1 MTQNDS
7 YTPAALYARVSSDRQ
22 DVDLSISAQLR
33 ALRDY
38 ADKNDYKVVREYV
51 DEAESGRVMNRPE
64 FRRMIDEAKKT
75 KAPFNEILVWKFSR
89 FTRKR
94 EHAVALKSMLRRQ
107 GVRVVSITEQ
117 AEDNPTGR
125 LLEGII
131 ESVDEFY
138 SENLGQEVVRGMREA
153 ASRGFWVAPMAPYG
167 YKRVKVLDGP
177 KERPT
182 LEPNEDAALVVKR
195 IFDLAES
202 RKGMLKIVRI
212 LNDEGI
218 ASPRGKLWNKPT
230 VHNILRNEAYLG
242 TLVWGVD
249 AKDGAPPVRV
259 EDAFPAIVTK
269 QEFRRITRSL
279 RSKAPAR
286 VNPRRASSPYL
297 LSGLVKC
304 EKCGKALT
312 AAEAKSGKYSYYV
325 CHSLL
330 KKGKGT
336 CKTPRLNSKRF
347 EKLMI
352 DQIRAN
358 ILTES
363 NIRDLVRLMDEEMDG
378 VAAEQRERLENIEA
392 ELIEVRR
399 RLDRVW
405 HVIENSELDISDA
418 TSRIREHRERQEK
431 LEIAAEEARALLSER
446 RAVLDNVDTIA
457 AFAED
462 MSDFLM
468 TSEIT
473 ESRAFIKSFVKEI
486 KVKPGKATVFY
497 TLPTPPDSP
506 IGGGDAAEVALHGPV
521 SSSVHVGGPKW
532 TVDRTLFELWLGG
545 L

>member
-1 MTQNDS
+1 M
-7 YTPAALYARVSSDRQ
+7 
-22 DVDLSISAQLR
+22 
-33 ALRDY
+33 
-38 ADKNDYKVVREYV
+38 
-51 DEAESGRVMNRPE
+51 
-64 FRRMIDEAKKT
+64 
-75 KAPFNEILVWKFSR
+75 
-89 FTRKR
+89 
-94 EHAVALKSMLRRQ
+94 
-107 GVRVVSITEQ
+107 
-117 AEDNPTGR
+117 
-125 LLEGII
+125 
-131 ESVDEFY
+131 
-138 SENLGQEVVRGMREA
+138 
-153 ASRGFWVAPMAPYG
+153 
-167 YKRVKVLDGP
+167 
-177 KERPT
+177 
-182 LEPNEDAALVVKR
+182 
-195 IFDLAES
+195 
-202 RKGMLKIVRI
+202 
-212 LNDEGI
+212 
-218 ASPRGKLWNKPT
+218 
-230 VHNILRNEAYLG
+230 
-242 TLVWGVD
+242 
-249 AKDGAPPVRV
+249 RV
-259 EDAFPAIVTK
+259 ENA
-269 QEFRRITRSL
+269 FRRITRSL

-330 KKGKGT
+330 KKGRGT

-352 DQIRAN
+352 EQIRAN

-418 TSRIREHRERQEK
+418 TSRIREHR
-431 LEIAAEEARALLSER
+431 
-446 RAVLDNVDTIA
+446 AVLDNVDTIA

-486 KVKPGKATVFY
+486 KVKPGKATVYY

-521 SSSVHVGGPKW
+521 VRSSVHVGGRYL
-532 TVDRTLFELWLGG
+532 TVPVNRGRPHLGKRLKSGGRFSLKAVMPSTDCWLFHTTLSSSLP
-545 L
+545 

>member
-1 MTQNDS
+1 M
-7 YTPAALYARVSSDRQ
+7 
-22 DVDLSISAQLR
+22 
-33 ALRDY
+33 
-38 ADKNDYKVVREYV
+38 
-51 DEAESGRVMNRPE
+51 
-64 FRRMIDEAKKT
+64 
-75 KAPFNEILVWKFSR
+75 
-89 FTRKR
+89 
-94 EHAVALKSMLRRQ
+94 
-107 GVRVVSITEQ
+107 
-117 AEDNPTGR
+117 
-125 LLEGII
+125 
-131 ESVDEFY
+131 
-138 SENLGQEVVRGMREA
+138 
-153 ASRGFWVAPMAPYG
+153 
-167 YKRVKVLDGP
+167 
-177 KERPT
+177 
-182 LEPNEDAALVVKR
+182 
-195 IFDLAES
+195 
-202 RKGMLKIVRI
+202 
-212 LNDEGI
+212 
-218 ASPRGKLWNKPT
+218 
-230 VHNILRNEAYLG
+230 
-242 TLVWGVD
+242 
-249 AKDGAPPVRV
+249 RV

-457 AFAED
+457 ED

-486 KVKPGKATVFY
+486 KVKPGKATVYY

-521 SSSVHVGGPKW
+521 VRSSVHVGGAGG
-532 TVDRTLFELWLGG
+532 TRTLCLFNAIEALSRLSYSPTDGALGRR
-545 L
+545 LRPI